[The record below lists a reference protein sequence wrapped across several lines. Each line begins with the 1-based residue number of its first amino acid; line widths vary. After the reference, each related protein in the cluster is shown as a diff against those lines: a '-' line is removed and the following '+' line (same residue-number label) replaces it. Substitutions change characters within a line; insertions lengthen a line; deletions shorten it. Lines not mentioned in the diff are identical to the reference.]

1 MKVLL
6 ANKYFYIKG
15 GSERF
20 FFKDAELLKQ
30 KGHQVVYFSMQHE
43 KNLDC
48 IEEAEFVSRID
59 YENPEGIKDKLSQS
73 LKLLYSFEARKK
85 IDSLLKRE
93 KPDLAHL
100 HSIYHQISPSVI
112 HSLKKHRVPI
122 VMTLHDYKMVC
133 PAYSMVRLGQVCEEC
148 KGGRYYRCFFNH
160 CTKES
165 YAKSLLNVMEMYLHH
180 RILSIYDSVDVF
192 ITPSRFMLNKLK
204 EMGFKGFLVNLT
216 YSLDPRECRPEYV
229 SDSRTICY
237 FGRLSSEKGIYT
249 LFQAIK
255 GLNVNLKVIGAG
267 PAESALRARAREE
280 GMTNVRFLG
289 YLAGDAL
296 RDEVKS
302 SSMVIVPSEWYEN
315 YPNSVM
321 EAFALGKPVIG
332 ARIGGIPEMVKD
344 GETGFTF
351 NSGDAD
357 ELRSKIRL
365 LLDKP
370 GLTIGLGRNAR
381 RFVEEELNPDRHY
394 RELMKIYRTAKKRS
408 GRNP

>member
-1 MKVLL
+1 
-6 ANKYFYIKG
+6 
-15 GSERF
+15 
-20 FFKDAELLKQ
+20 
-30 KGHQVVYFSMQHE
+30 YFSMHHE

-48 IEEAEFVSRID
+48 IEEAEFISRID
-59 YENPEGIKDKLSQS
+59 FESPGGIKEKLSQS

-100 HSIYHQISPSVI
+100 HSIYHQISPSII
-112 HSLKKHRVPI
+112 HSLKKHGIPI

-133 PAYSMVRLGQVCEEC
+133 PAYSMVRRGQVCEEC
-148 KGGRYYRCFFNH
+148 KGGRYYRCLFNR

-165 YAKSLLNVMEMYLHH
+165 YAKSMLNAIEMYLHH
-180 RILSIYDSVDVF
+180 RILSIYGSVDVF

-204 EMGFKGFLVNLT
+204 GMGFRGFLVNLT

-229 SDSRTICY
+229 SDNRTICY

-296 RDEVKS
+296 KDEVKR

-351 NSGDAD
+351 SSGNAD

-370 GLTIGLGRNAR
+370 GLIIKLGKNAR
-381 RFVEEELNPDRHY
+381 RFIEEELNPDRHY
-394 RELMKIYRTAKKRS
+394 RELMKIYQTAKERRS
-408 GRNP
+408 LSALRNH